1 VTTPQWNKK
10 LSGLRAKRRK
20 LFNTTKRTGQW
31 DTYKETLTCYN
42 KEIRKAKRALWRG
55 YCQEINDVPGSARL
69 VRIMAKQATSRV
81 STVKRS
87 NGQQTKTGKE
97 TLKEL
102 FRVHFPDSKLIDDSY
117 DNGQGQQN
125 LGI

>member
-1 VTTPQWNKK
+1 V
-10 LSGLRAKRRK
+10 
-20 LFNTTKRTGQW
+20 
-31 DTYKETLTCYN
+31 
-42 KEIRKAKRALWRG
+42 
-55 YCQEINDVPGSARL
+55 YCLEINDVPGSARL

-81 STVKRS
+81 STVKRP
-87 NGQQTKTGKE
+87 NGQQTEKGKE

-125 LGI
+125 LDICECIMNRGDLNLARRVVHQSKISWALRTFKPFKSAGTHGIVPILLQQGTDM